1 MQLVHDARAHLH
13 QPMAMPQQLPQIAIL
28 RIWYPD
34 PREAIFQQ
42 EPQQQLR
49 VLAIRLLLAYSFRA
63 HRGCVA
69 DPQFKLQFVQ
79 QTLEPARVPAG
90 FHAYPHGHAAL
101 AELVVELLG
110 LFLVSQAGFAEFA
123 SIGVHIGNLLEA
135 RVIVTTY
142 NDHVR
147 LLSPEP
153 FWLAFAPPNFT
164 RAGEPT
170 LLWNHYTNYW
180 SKAVERG
187 RAQIE

>member
-1 MQLVHDARAHLH
+1 
-13 QPMAMPQQLPQIAIL
+13 
-28 RIWYPD
+28 
-34 PREAIFQQ
+34 
-42 EPQQQLR
+42 
-49 VLAIRLLLAYSFRA
+49 
-63 HRGCVA
+63 
-69 DPQFKLQFVQ
+69 
-79 QTLEPARVPAG
+79 
-90 FHAYPHGHAAL
+90 AAL

-170 LLWNHYTNYW
+170 LLWNHYTHCPPPCDARHGQLG
-180 SKAVERG
+180 AVGTTIWRK
-187 RAQIE
+187 